1 MPFTHPVRDLWSKK
15 KCAANAWVS
24 TGSPFVAEIL
34 ALQGYDAVTV
44 DMQHGMG
51 DFGQTLGMFQA
62 IRSGG
67 GTPMVRVP
75 TLEPSII
82 SRVLD
87 AGSLGVICPMIN
99 TADEAKQL
107 VSYVRYAPLGI
118 RSSGPTRANFI
129 YPDYTGSF
137 ANKEPIA
144 LAMIETQTGMD
155 NLEAI
160 VRTPGLDGVYIGPSD
175 LSIGLSN
182 GKLPAGFD
190 RQEPE
195 MVAAIQ
201 KIIAAAH
208 NAGIRVC
215 LHCGSSEYAAKAA
228 GWGVDLVTLL
238 NDARMLAA
246 AAATSVKRFH
256 ELSAETPS

>member
-1 MPFTHPVRDLWSKK
+1 MPVTHPVRDLWSKK
-15 KCAANAWVS
+15 KTAANAWIS

-62 IRSGG
+62 IRAAG

-87 AGSLGVICPMIN
+87 AGALGVICPLID
-99 TADEAKQL
+99 TAEEARKL
-107 VSYVRYAPLGI
+107 VSYVRYPPLGV
-118 RSSGPTRANFI
+118 RSSGPTRANLI
-129 YPDYTGSF
+129 YPDYTGAF
-137 ANKEPIA
+137 ANKEPLIF
-144 LAMIETQTGMD
+144 AMIETQTGMD
-155 NLEAI
+155 NLDAI
-160 VRTPGLDGVYIGPSD
+160 VRTPGLDGVYVGPSD
-175 LSIGLSN
+175 LSLGLSN

-195 MVAAIQ
+195 MIAAIH
-201 KIIAAAH
+201 KIIEAAH
-208 NAGIRVC
+208 TAGIKACV
-215 LHCGSSEYAAKAA
+215 HCGSSEYAAKAA
-228 GWGVDLVTLL
+228 GWGADLVTLL
-238 NDARMLAA
+238 NDVRMLAA
-246 AAATSVKRFH
+246 AGAQAVKRFH

>member
-1 MPFTHPVRDLWSKK
+1 MPLTHPVRDLWAKK
-15 KCAANAWVS
+15 KCAANAWIS
-24 TGSPFVAEIL
+24 TGSAFVAEIF
-34 ALQGYDAVTV
+34 AMQGYDTVSV

-51 DFGQTLGMFQA
+51 DFGETLAMFQA
-62 IRSGG
+62 IRAGG

-87 AGSLGVICPMIN
+87 AGALGVICPLID
-99 TADEAKQL
+99 TAEEARQL
-107 VSYVRYAPLGI
+107 VSYVRYAPLGV
-118 RSSGPTRANFI
+118 RSSGPTRANLI
-129 YPDYTGSF
+129 YPDYTGTF
-137 ANKEPIA
+137 ANTQPIV

-155 NLEAI
+155 NLESI

-175 LSIGLSN
+175 LSIGLSK

-201 KIIAAAH
+201 KIIATAH
-208 NAGIRVC
+208 TAGIKAC
-215 LHCGSSEYAAKAA
+215 LHCGSSEYAAKAV

-238 NDARMLAA
+238 NDVRMMAA
-246 AAATSVKRFH
+246 AAAASVKRFH
-256 ELSAETPS
+256 ELSAESPS

>member
-15 KCAANAWVS
+15 KCAANAWIS

-99 TADEAKQL
+99 TADEAQAARVLRALCPARHPQL
-107 VSYVRYAPLGI
+107 
-118 RSSGPTRANFI
+118 
-129 YPDYTGSF
+129 
-137 ANKEPIA
+137 
-144 LAMIETQTGMD
+144 
-155 NLEAI
+155 
-160 VRTPGLDGVYIGPSD
+160 RTDPSQ
-175 LSIGLSN
+175 LH
-182 GKLPAGFD
+182 LP
-190 RQEPE
+190 
-195 MVAAIQ
+195 
-201 KIIAAAH
+201 
-208 NAGIRVC
+208 
-215 LHCGSSEYAAKAA
+215 
-228 GWGVDLVTLL
+228 
-238 NDARMLAA
+238 
-246 AAATSVKRFH
+246 
-256 ELSAETPS
+256 

>member
-1 MPFTHPVRDLWSKK
+1 
-15 KCAANAWVS
+15 
-24 TGSPFVAEIL
+24 
-34 ALQGYDAVTV
+34 
-44 DMQHGMG
+44 
-51 DFGQTLGMFQA
+51 MFQA
-62 IRSGG
+62 IRAGG

-87 AGSLGVICPMIN
+87 AGALGVICPMIN
-99 TADEAKQL
+99 TADEARQL
-107 VSYVRYAPLGI
+107 VSYVRYPPLGI
-118 RSSGPTRANFI
+118 RSSGPTRANLI

-137 ANKEPIA
+137 ANKEPLV

-175 LSIGLSN
+175 LSLGLSN

-208 NAGIRVC
+208 NAGIKAC
-215 LHCGSSEYAAKAA
+215 LHCGSSEYAAKAV

-238 NDARMLAA
+238 NDVRMMAA
-246 AAATSVKRFH
+246 AAATSVKNFH